1 MKIQSIN
8 IKNFKGIRSY
18 EGDISGKHVYLVGG
32 NEAGKTSFIDA
43 VWLGLSG
50 KNCPPEPITDGGS
63 KGLIEID
70 LGDFIARTKFKKGR
84 PMTFELENKTFE
96 EESEKFI
103 KAPRSYM
110 EKRVGILDFNINEFF
125 SKTDSEQV
133 KYFAKIMGE
142 DFSDIDSEI
151 EEIMESRKFDKKKLA
166 EHETKNDYFNDEDA
180 NREPINVVELSK
192 KIEAENAKKT
202 LYDEINKKLEEKRKR
217 AAEVEAEIKALYLE
231 LEGGATGENDQNGE
245 PIYIAGLKNDIKSGE
260 NWIKDKEN
268 KADETKL
275 TEMRLELE
283 NSAKIN
289 ETIRKAKESQTAEN
303 EAKKLRKA
311 IEEATDE
318 IEELKAK
325 KAKRISDKI
334 NIKGLEY
341 STKEERFLWNGLP
354 FDPKQI
360 NTASQLI
367 SGMKIGST
375 MLKDLKILKVDASLI
390 DKVNF
395 DEVLAWA
402 DDNEIELFVEL
413 VDREATKLEVIV
425 QDPNE
430 Y

>member
-18 EGDISGKHVYLVGG
+18 EGDVSGKHVYLVGG

-84 PMTFELENKTFE
+84 PMTFELENKTYE
-96 EESEKFI
+96 DESERFI
-103 KAPRSYM
+103 KAPRSFM
-110 EKRVGILDFNINEFF
+110 EKKIGILDFDINEFF
-125 SKTDSEQV
+125 NKTDSEQV

-142 DFSDIDSEI
+142 DFSDIDSVI

-192 KIEAENAKKT
+192 KIEAENNKKKQYE
-202 LYDEINKKLEEKRKR
+202 LVELGISDRESDIESINKKIEELKK
-217 AAEVEAEIKALYLE
+217 EAEMLSGQVEDGKKWLE
-231 LEGGATGENDQNGE
+231 D
-245 PIYIAGLKNDIKSGE
+245 P
-260 NWIKDKEN
+260 EN
-268 KADETKL
+268 KPDETKL
-275 TEMRLELE
+275 AEMREDLE

-318 IEELKAK
+318 IEQLKAK

-402 DDNEIELFVEL
+402 DDNGIELFVEL
-413 VDREATKLEVIV
+413 VDREATKLEIIV

>member
-84 PMTFELENKTFE
+84 PMSFELENKTYE

-110 EKRVGILDFNINEFF
+110 EKKIGILDFDINEFF
-125 SKTDSEQV
+125 SKSDAEQV

-180 NREPINVVELSK
+180 NKEPINVVELSK
-192 KIEAENAKKT
+192 KIETENEKSRSYERVSSGVNERIQKIHEKQEQAKK
-202 LYDEINKKLEEKRKR
+202 LLEE
-217 AAEVEAEIKALYLE
+217 AETLAVEVK
-231 LEGGATGENDQNGE
+231 GGEE
-245 PIYIAGLKNDIKSGE
+245 WLKDPSNKVS
-260 NWIKDKEN
+260 DKL
-268 KADETKL
+268 D
-275 TEMRLELE
+275 EMRLELE

-303 EAKKLRKA
+303 AAKKLKAA

-318 IEELKAK
+318 IDNLKAQ
-325 KAKRISDKI
+325 KAKRISEKI

-341 STKEERFLWNGLP
+341 NVKEERFLWNGLP

-390 DKVNF
+390 DKNNF

-413 VDREATKLEVIV
+413 VDREATKLEIII

>member
-18 EGDISGKHVYLVGG
+18 EGDVSGKHVYLVGG

-84 PMTFELENKTFE
+84 PMTFELENKTYE

-103 KAPRSYM
+103 KAPRSFM
-110 EKRVGILDFNINEFF
+110 EKKIGILDFNINEFF

-151 EEIMESRKFDKKKLA
+151 EEIMESRKFDKKKLT
-166 EHETKNDYFNDEDA
+166 EHESKNDYFNDEDA
-180 NREPINVVELSK
+180 NKEPINVVELSK
-192 KIEAENAKKT
+192 KIEAETYKKSE
-202 LYDEINKKLEEKRKR
+202 YDRIFNGASERHKSRQEKEAQIEKLKLEVIELDKQIS
-217 AAEVEAEIKALYLE
+217 AAKTWLE
-231 LEGGATGENDQNGE
+231 DPTN
-245 PIYIAGLKNDIKSGE
+245 SV
-260 NWIKDKEN
+260 
-268 KADETKL
+268 DETKL
-275 TEMRLELE
+275 AEMRQELE

-289 ETIRKAKESQTAEN
+289 EIIRKAKESQTAEN
-303 EAKKLRKA
+303 AAKKLKTA
-311 IEEATDE
+311 IEKATDE

-367 SGMKIGST
+367 SGMKIGAT

-413 VDREATKLEVIV
+413 VDREATKLEIIV
-425 QDPNE
+425 QDPSE

>member
-18 EGDISGKHVYLVGG
+18 EGDVSGKHVYLVGG

-84 PMTFELENKTFE
+84 PMTFELENKTYE
-96 EESEKFI
+96 DESERFI
-103 KAPRSYM
+103 KAPRSFM
-110 EKRVGILDFNINEFF
+110 EKKIGILDFDINEFF
-125 SKTDSEQV
+125 NKTDSEQV

-142 DFSDIDSEI
+142 DFSDIDSVI
-151 EEIMESRKFDKKKLA
+151 EEIMESRKFDKKKLT

-192 KIEAENAKKT
+192 KIEAENNKKKQYE
-202 LYDEINKKLEEKRKR
+202 LVELGISDRESDIESINKKIEELKK
-217 AAEVEAEIKALYLE
+217 EAEMLSGQVEDGKKWLE
-231 LEGGATGENDQNGE
+231 D
-245 PIYIAGLKNDIKSGE
+245 P
-260 NWIKDKEN
+260 EN
-268 KADETKL
+268 KPDETKL
-275 TEMRLELE
+275 AEMREDLE

-318 IEELKAK
+318 IEQLKAK

-402 DDNEIELFVEL
+402 DDNGIELFVEL
-413 VDREATKLEVIV
+413 VDREATKLEIIV

>member
-18 EGDISGKHVYLVGG
+18 EGEIGGKHVYLVGG

-50 KNCPPEPITDGGS
+50 KNCPPEPITDGGN

-84 PMTFELENKTFE
+84 PMSFELENKNYT

-110 EKRVGILDFNINEFF
+110 ERIVGILDFDINDFF
-125 SKTDSEQV
+125 NKTDSEQV

-142 DFSDIDSEI
+142 DFSDIDSDI
-151 EEIMESRKFDKKKLA
+151 EEIMESRKFDKKKFA
-166 EHETKNDYFNDEDA
+166 ELDAKNDYYNDEDA
-180 NREPINVVELSK
+180 EKDLVSVVELSK
-192 KIEAENAKKT
+192 QIDFERERLADFEKVQAGTNERIKKIEDKKAQIEA
-202 LYDEINKKLEEKRKR
+202 LQSEINSLDLE
-217 AAEVEAEIKALYLE
+217 V
-231 LEGGATGENDQNGE
+231 
-245 PIYIAGLKNDIKSGE
+245 KSGE
-260 NWIKDKEN
+260 IWLENEEN
-268 KADETKL
+268 KPREAYI
-275 TEMRLELE
+275 LELKAEIE
-283 NSAKIN
+283 NSEKIN
-289 ETIRKAKESQTAEN
+289 ETIRLAKER
-303 EAKKLRKA
+303 RKA
-311 IEEATDE
+311 ETESKALKEAIEQATEE
-318 IEELKAK
+318 IDALKAK
-325 KAKRISDKI
+325 KAERISNKI
-334 NIKGLEY
+334 NIEGLEY
-341 STKEERFLWNGLP
+341 SLKEERFLWNGLP

-375 MLKDLKILKVDASLI
+375 MLRDLKILKVDASLI
-390 DKVNF
+390 DKKNF

-413 VDREATKLEVIV
+413 VDREATKLEVV
-425 QDPNE
+425 LQDKNE